1 VKLVAF
7 AACTASLSLLPALAA
22 AAPASSTG
30 ASGAQPPAASY
41 EFALGKLLA
50 VEGSVN
56 DALAAF
62 EAAEKIAP
70 QSPDTAYVL
79 VEHAQLLDRMAQY
92 ERSSPLRDDALRKA
106 AEKISEARRLAPDNL
121 DVLRAT
127 GEIYIDLAALDPSAL
142 GTARDALELVRKRN
156 PQDSQSFL
164 TLGRIYL
171 DQNQP
176 AKAAEVFHELITN
189 VPEQRMA
196 YALLVESL
204 MRANKPEEAQKAL
217 QEILGF
223 DPGSLEARLTL
234 ADLQTRTGRTAA
246 ALETLRGA
254 PEEARDD
261 PRLKRQLAWALYQN
275 GDLDEALKALDS
287 LTVPGASAASAAPPD
302 AAEAAGGAGGGQAA
316 GADPQQGIN
325 LLRGLIFTAQGRN
338 EEAIGLLTKIHDADP
353 KDPGITLTLAR
364 VMERAGRRDDAARLL
379 GNLAAVL
386 EKDGKGK
393 DAQEARLEAAQIYFD
408 GKQWDKVGETLRP
421 LLASEDDAVRLQ
433 AASLQADALA
443 RDKRY
448 DEALAL
454 LGKEKDSP
462 AVVSK
467 RAEVLTKAGRDAEAE
482 KLLAG
487 VAAGDERSAIVAA
500 QTYQRLEK
508 YQESI
513 PVLEKLAGAHP
524 DQAAMGFM
532 LGAAYERS
540 GQRDKAIAEFRR
552 ILKVDP
558 DFHAA
563 LNYLGYTYA
572 EAGTNLDE
580 ALKMVSRAVALDPD
594 NGAYVDSLGWTY
606 YRLGRPEQARN
617 YLERASRLEPE
628 DATLQEH
635 LGDVYVALGQKERAR
650 QAYQRSLELGGD
662 STDKVDTDKV
672 RRKLDDLGKAS
683 PHS

>member
-1 VKLVAF
+1 MKLGAF

-22 AAPASSTG
+22 AVPVSPTG
-30 ASGAQPPAASY
+30 AGGAKPPAASY

-70 QSPDTAYVL
+70 GSPDTAYVL

-106 AEKISEARRLAPDNL
+106 AEKIAEARRLAPDNL

-127 GEIYIDLAALDPSAL
+127 GEIYIDLAAVDPSAL
-142 GTARDALELVRKRN
+142 ETARDALEMVRKRN

-261 PRLKRQLAWALYQN
+261 SRLKRQLAWALYQN
-275 GDLDEALKALDS
+275 GDLDEALKALDA
-287 LTVPGASAASAAPPD
+287 LTVPGISAAGPAPSA
-302 AAEAAGGAGGGQAA
+302 GAA
-316 GADPQQGIN
+316 GATGATGGKAATDPQQGID

-338 EEAIGLLTKIHDADP
+338 EEAIGLLTRIHDADP

-364 VMERAGRRDDAARLL
+364 VLERAGRRDDAAGLL
-379 GNLAAVL
+379 SGLAAVL

-393 DAQEARLEAAQIYFD
+393 DAQEARLEAAQVYFG

-421 LLASEDDAVRLQ
+421 LLASEDEAIRLQ

-454 LGKEKDSP
+454 LAKEKDSP
-462 AVVSK
+462 AVISK
-467 RAEVLTKAGRDAEAE
+467 RAEVLTRAGRDAEAE

-487 VAAGDERSAIVAA
+487 VAAGDERSAIAAA

-508 YQESI
+508 YQQSI

-572 EAGTNLDE
+572 EAGTNLEE

-617 YLERASRLEPE
+617 FLERASRLEPE

-662 STDKVDTDKV
+662 NADKVDADKV